1 MILENYRREA
11 TSPQTSSKEVRTAP
25 LLTGGAFVGR
35 EQEMATLRANFE
47 DTLAGCG
54 RLVLLV
60 GEPGIGKTR
69 TAHELATYAR
79 TRGAQVFIGRCYEGD
94 GAPPFWPWVQIVRTY
109 LPDCDLE
116 TLQTDMGT
124 GAIDIA
130 QVIPEVRQRLPELP
144 LSPSLKSESSRFRF
158 FDSFT
163 TFIKNVAH
171 SQPLVLIIDDLH
183 WADASSLLLLQFLVQ
198 ELSAVPL
205 LVVGTYR
212 DLALELHH
220 PLRQALGELG
230 RAQGSQTIELRGLTE
245 SDVAVFIQNTT
256 GASPDVTL
264 LAAVHQQTEGN
275 PFFLTEVVRLLAN
288 EGQQPCISISQT
300 VITLPI
306 PQRVYDVINRR
317 ITALSEECLRVLM
330 LASVIGRGFTL
341 DVLTRASDL
350 PGTHIL
356 QALEEA
362 IVARIITTDDQQAIG
377 SYSFSHAFIR
387 EALYKELTLTQR
399 VALHRKIGE
408 ALENL
413 SAAYAHPPLT
423 ELAYHFSIAA
433 QSGADVEK
441 AITYTTKAGARAVAL
456 LAYDEAVRHYEHAAQ
471 LLAVSGSDTA
481 RQCEGLLTLGEARRR
496 AGHSTQAKETF
507 LQAAEVARMLGARV
521 GTRQVAPMLA
531 RAALGMATGVA
542 GIAVTAGVVDPCVV
556 DLLEETLDALGDEN
570 SALKAKVLGR
580 LALELYWLPTA
591 EERRVVLSQQAVEMA
606 RRVGDAAALA
616 YTLNARHLVLWGPEN
631 ITPRLHDAAEVI
643 RLAQAIDDQEMALR
657 GHIWRITDLVEL
669 GDLQAADREI
679 ASYAQRAEH
688 LKQPFYLWFLT
699 AWKAMRAGLEGRFD
713 EAERFAHQA
722 LTIGQRVQ
730 DSDATQGF
738 TAQILAFRGGRGLKD
753 IEASTREL
761 VEQYRTIPAWRA
773 ALALIYADAGL
784 KTEARQ
790 EFEYFAAHDFANL
803 RRDREWLGAIASLSQ
818 VCAFLRDAQRAATLY
833 QLLLPYAD
841 RYIVVGP
848 ALVCLGSTDRFLGL
862 LATTMKRWEEAQ
874 GHFNAALQGNTRIG
888 ARPLVALTELM
899 YAFMFLARKQPG
911 DLQQALAL
919 VQRALVTAQD
929 LGMSALIDQVLA
941 IAAKVQGS
949 NPGVENE
956 TSSAHAGAGFRPAP
970 TRVGRIMLPQ
980 EEGPTS
986 TASPTGSVRELVTR
1000 TEVALLP
1007 ASTEPPP
1014 ATASLF
1020 RRKGDYWII
1029 SYQGSD
1035 FRLKHIRGLGYIAHL
1050 LRHPSIEFH
1059 VLDLV
1064 TSTQKTSPLSASA
1077 SDVALIESRAQAS
1090 RLGGADA
1097 LLDAKA
1103 RTAYKQRVAELREE
1117 LEEAR
1122 AFNDLERADKAQ
1134 QEIDFIS
1141 AELARGF
1148 GLGGR
1153 TRGTPSSAERARVNV
1168 VKGVKAALAKIVEH
1182 SPLLEHYL
1190 ATTIRTGSFC
1200 SYTPHPSNPIS
1211 WEL

>member
-1 MILENYRREA
+1 
-11 TSPQTSSKEVRTAP
+11 V
-25 LLTGGAFVGR
+25 FVGR
-35 EQEMATLRANFE
+35 EQEMATLCANFE
-47 DTLAGCG
+47 DTLTGCG

-79 TRGAQVFIGRCYEGD
+79 TRGAQVFIGRSYEGD
-94 GAPPFWPWVQIVRTY
+94 GAPPFWPWVQIVRAY
-109 LPDCDLE
+109 LSDCDIE
-116 TLQTDMGT
+116 ALQTGMGT
-124 GAIDIA
+124 GAADIA
-130 QVIPEVRQRLPELP
+130 QVIPEVRERLPKLP
-144 LSPSLKSESSRFRF
+144 LPPPLTSKSSRFRF

-171 SQPLVLIIDDLH
+171 SRPLVLIIDDLH
-183 WADASSLLLLQFLVQ
+183 WADASSLLLLQFLVR
-198 ELSAVPL
+198 ELSAAPA

-220 PLRQALGELG
+220 PLRQTLGELG
-230 RAQGSQTIELRGLTE
+230 RTGGSQTIELRGLTE
-245 SDVAVFIQNTT
+245 SDVAAFIRNTT
-256 GASPDVTL
+256 GSSPDATL
-264 LAAVHQQTEGN
+264 LAAVHRQTEGN

-288 EGQQPCISISQT
+288 EGQQPCVHISQT
-300 VITLPI
+300 VIALPV
-306 PQRVYDVINRR
+306 PQRVYDVISRR
-317 ITALSEECLRVLM
+317 ITALSEDCLRVLI
-330 LASVIGRGFTL
+330 LASAIGRGFTL

-356 QALEEA
+356 RALEEA
-362 IVARIITTDDQQAIG
+362 IVARIITTDDRQTIG

-413 SAAYAHPPLT
+413 STAYAHPPLT

-441 AITYTTKAGARAVAL
+441 AITYASQAGARAATL
-456 LAYDEAVRHYEHAAQ
+456 LAYDEAVGHYEHAAR
-471 LLAVSGSDTA
+471 LLAVSGSDPA
-481 RQCEGLLTLGEARRR
+481 RRCEELLTLGEARRR
-496 AGHSTQAKETF
+496 AGHSTQAKEAF
-507 LQAAEVARMLGARV
+507 LQAAEVARTLGARV

-531 RAALGMATGVA
+531 RAALGMATGFA
-542 GIAVTAGVVDPCVV
+542 GIAVKAGVVDPCVV
-556 DLLEETLDALGDEN
+556 DLLEEALEALGGED

-580 LALELYWLPTA
+580 LALELYWLPVA
-591 EERRVVLSQQAVEMA
+591 EERRGALSQQAVEMA
-606 RRVGDAAALA
+606 RRVGDAAALSYA
-616 YTLNARHLVLWGPEN
+616 LNARHVVLWGPEN
-631 ITPRLHDAAEVI
+631 VTHRLRDAAEVI
-643 RLAQAIDDQEMALR
+643 QLAKAIDDQEMALR

-669 GDLQAADREI
+669 GDLQAADEES
-679 ASYAQRAEH
+679 AVYAQRAEH

-699 AWKAMRAGLEGRFD
+699 VWKAMRAGMEGRFD
-713 EAERFAHQA
+713 EAERLAHQA
-722 LTIGQRVQ
+722 LTIGQRAQ
-730 DSDATQGF
+730 DLDAAQCF

-753 IEASTREL
+753 VEASTREL

-841 RYIVVGP
+841 RYVVVGP
-848 ALVCLGSTDRFLGL
+848 ALVCLGSADRFLGL

-919 VQRALVTAQD
+919 VQQALATAQD

-941 IAAKVQGS
+941 IAAKVQGI
-949 NPGVENE
+949 NLCAENG
-956 TSSAHAGAGFRPAP
+956 TSSVHARAGFDPPP
-970 TRVGRIMLPQ
+970 TRADTIIVPQ

-986 TASPTGSVRELVTR
+986 IAPPTGEH
-1000 TEVALLP
+1000 
-1007 ASTEPPP
+1007 PP
-1014 ATASLF
+1014 ATANIF

-1064 TSTQKTSPLSASA
+1064 ASTQKTSPLSASA
-1077 SDVALIESRAQAS
+1077 SDVALVGPRDQAS
-1090 RLGGADA
+1090 RLGGANA

-1103 RTAYKQRVAELREE
+1103 RTAYKQRVAELQEE

-1122 AFNDLERADKAQ
+1122 AFNDPGRADKAQ

-1141 AELARGF
+1141 SELARGF

-1153 TRGTPSSAERARVNV
+1153 TRCTPSSAERARVNV
-1168 VKGVKAALAKIVEH
+1168 VKGVKAALAKIAEH

-1190 ATTIRTGSFC
+1190 ATTIRTGAFC
-1200 SYTPHPSNPIS
+1200 WYTPHPFNPIS